1 MGEFLNSNTIRQS
14 LQNFGKTRLRS
25 ISPPKTQSRSNS
37 PPPKSHSKLVVT
49 GYLLFCL
56 SLILETVIQAKNLAP
71 KNKITNHNI
80 VDNMISEIAN
90 SINTADPYC
99 KLKLGD
105 QRTQK
110 TTVQM
115 NTLAPRW
122 NETFVL
128 YVIVCNL

>member
-1 MGEFLNSNTIRQS
+1 MVIVQ
-14 LQNFGKTRLRS
+14 
-25 ISPPKTQSRSNS
+25 
-37 PPPKSHSKLVVT
+37 
-49 GYLLFCL
+49 
-56 SLILETVIQAKNLAP
+56 VIQAKNLAP
-71 KNKITNHNI
+71 KNKTTNSNI
-80 VDNMISEIAN
+80 VDNVINEIAN
-90 SINTADPYC
+90 TINTADPYC

-128 YVIVCNL
+128 LDACCFWLTS